1 MATSVSLMNDAG
13 PVDGA
18 ELDSIVTD
26 YLVHYGHLNTVSALL
41 SDDFSGN
48 TQGLASE
55 QVAQITARQAEVCQL
70 IVEGRI
76 EEALERCQ
84 RQFTGVISDEVTTSC
99 SKPEQTHPP
108 SPVSLDA
115 FHVWLNMHIQYFV
128 ELVREVYDGFAS
140 EPSQNSL
147 QESPKMQKALSELQR
162 LHARTQTLPADERDV
177 YQHQV
182 QALAALLAYSH
193 FDEVPDKR
201 VFDLHRRSALAL
213 QVNSAILAHTGHLP
227 ESVLAYVARQTACL
241 LDTLHTQK
249 VQVPRCHPLV
259 ALTEKAYETSQ
270 NDASSIPCSPLPKD
284 TAASSKADG
293 AGESP
298 KEIHSD
304 ERVTILPWRDVAF
317 FHS

>member
-1 MATSVSLMNDAG
+1 MNDAAV
-13 PVDGA
+13 VDGV
-18 ELDSIVTD
+18 ELDSIVMD

-41 SDDFSGN
+41 SDDFSDD

-55 QVAQITARQAEVCQL
+55 QIAQITARQAEICQL
-70 IVEGRI
+70 VVEGRI
-76 EEALERCQ
+76 EEALDRCQ
-84 RQFTGVISDEVTTSC
+84 RQFTGVISDEATTSRPE
-99 SKPEQTHPP
+99 PEQNYPP

-115 FHVWLNMHIQYFV
+115 FHVWLNMHIQHFV
-128 ELVREVYDGFAS
+128 ELVRELYDEYAS
-140 EPSQNSL
+140 EPGQNSI

-162 LHARTQTLPADERDV
+162 LHARIQTLPADERGI
-177 YQHQV
+177 YQQQI

-193 FDEVPDKR
+193 LEEVPDQR

-259 ALTEKAYETSQ
+259 ALTEKAYATSQ
-270 NDASSIPCSPLPKD
+270 NGASSIPCSPLLPKD
-284 TAASSKADG
+284 TAATFKADDP
-293 AGESP
+293 AELP
-298 KEIHSD
+298 REIDSD
-304 ERVTILPWRDVAF
+304 ERVTILPWRDVVF